1 MKDSTVNYEFRFLT
15 HILRIYAHIRSLSV
29 FEHVIMNTNIVSITR
44 FAILTGGKES
54 SWVLIEKCILC
65 LPLWRLVRYRNDLSV
80 ARMKKFIVRRLTIN
94 RSIKASLIKD
104 QFVLWDHGAI
114 LVRKINETLLVIL
127 AQRSVEEVF
136 S

>member
-1 MKDSTVNYEFRFLT
+1 MCLHHTVRHIDRGQRKFLGSN
-15 HILRIYAHIRSLSV
+15 REMY
-29 FEHVIMNTNIVSITR
+29 
-44 FAILTGGKES
+44 
-54 SWVLIEKCILC
+54 
-65 LPLWRLVRYRNDLSV
+65 PLFTLVAPVRYRNDLSV

>member
-1 MKDSTVNYEFRFLT
+1 
-15 HILRIYAHIRSLSV
+15 
-29 FEHVIMNTNIVSITR
+29 MNTNIVSPSCITR
-44 FAILTGGKES
+44 FAILTGVKES

-65 LPLWRLVRYRNDLSV
+65 LPLWRLVRHRNDLSV
-80 ARMKKFIVRRLTIN
+80 ARMKKLRRLTIN
-94 RSIKASLIKD
+94 TSIKASLIKD

>member
-1 MKDSTVNYEFRFLT
+1 
-15 HILRIYAHIRSLSV
+15 
-29 FEHVIMNTNIVSITR
+29 
-44 FAILTGGKES
+44 
-54 SWVLIEKCILC
+54 
-65 LPLWRLVRYRNDLSV
+65 
-80 ARMKKFIVRRLTIN
+80 MKKFIVRQLTIN
-94 RSIKASLIKD
+94 RSIKASLIED

>member
-1 MKDSTVNYEFRFLT
+1 
-15 HILRIYAHIRSLSV
+15 
-29 FEHVIMNTNIVSITR
+29 
-44 FAILTGGKES
+44 
-54 SWVLIEKCILC
+54 
-65 LPLWRLVRYRNDLSV
+65 
-80 ARMKKFIVRRLTIN
+80 MKKFIVQRLTIN

-114 LVRKINETLLVIL
+114 LVRKIDQTLLVIL

>member
-1 MKDSTVNYEFRFLT
+1 
-15 HILRIYAHIRSLSV
+15 
-29 FEHVIMNTNIVSITR
+29 
-44 FAILTGGKES
+44 
-54 SWVLIEKCILC
+54 
-65 LPLWRLVRYRNDLSV
+65 
-80 ARMKKFIVRRLTIN
+80 MKKFIVRRLTIN

-127 AQRSVEEVF
+127 AQRSVEEVL